1 MNLLIVVPLAG
12 IPVSFACLVAA
23 CLVTRRGGWDRAG
36 GLFLAMA
43 VLAFVSSAI
52 LPGEATGDEVG
63 DGILAVLWMVQ
74 TFWFWVVAAS
84 CSLVLYGAARDFADR
99 LSGTGA
105 DE

>member
-12 IPVSFACLVAA
+12 IPVSFVCLVAA

-74 TFWFWVVAAS
+74 TFWF
-84 CSLVLYGAARDFADR
+84 
-99 LSGTGA
+99 
-105 DE
+105 